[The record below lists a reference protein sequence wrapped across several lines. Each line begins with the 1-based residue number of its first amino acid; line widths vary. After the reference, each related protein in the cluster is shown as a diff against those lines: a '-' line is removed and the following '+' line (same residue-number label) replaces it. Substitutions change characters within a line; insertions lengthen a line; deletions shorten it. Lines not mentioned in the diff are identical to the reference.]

1 MIGVLVVE
9 DSAVIRDFLVHLLE
23 AEPGMQVVGTARDG
37 HEAVEAASRCRP
49 DVITMDIHMPRL
61 DGLEATRRIMA
72 THPVPIVIVSGST
85 DPHEQGISFDAMQA
99 GAIAVMRR
107 PAGPGH
113 AEHESTVRELLR
125 TVRLMAEVKVVR
137 RWPRRGGEI
146 RAARPEPRPVR
157 IHAPPRVV
165 AIGASTG
172 GPPVIQTILACLPGD
187 FPLPLLIVQHI
198 AAGFASGFADW
209 LSHSSKLSVGL
220 AVQGQ
225 VARPR
230 HVYIAPDDRH
240 LELRGDGT
248 LALTRDPP
256 ENGLRPAVSALF
268 RSVGDVCGANALAGL
283 LSGMGRD
290 GADELRA
297 LKERGAV
304 TFVQDEESAV
314 VYGMPGE
321 AMRLDAASLVLTP
334 AKIVSTLV
342 SLAAQRA
349 VNEGTL

>member
-1 MIGVLVVE
+1 MISVLVVE
-9 DSAVIRDFLVHLLE
+9 DSAVIRDFLVHLLQ

-72 THPVPIVIVSGST
+72 TRPVPIVIVSGST

-113 AEHESTVRELLR
+113 PEHEATVRELLR

-137 RWPRRGGEI
+137 RWPRR
-146 RAARPEPRPVR
+146 AARPEPRPVR
-157 IHAPPRVV
+157 IHASPRVV

-172 GPPVIQTILACLPGD
+172 GPPVIQTILAGLPGD

-198 AAGFASGFADW
+198 AAGFASGFVDW

-220 AVQGQ
+220 AAHGQ
-225 VARPR
+225 PARPG

-248 LALTRDPP
+248 LALTRDAA

-268 RSVGDVCGANALAGL
+268 RSVGEACGANALAGL

-290 GADELRA
+290 GAEELRA

-349 VNEGTL
+349 VNEGAL